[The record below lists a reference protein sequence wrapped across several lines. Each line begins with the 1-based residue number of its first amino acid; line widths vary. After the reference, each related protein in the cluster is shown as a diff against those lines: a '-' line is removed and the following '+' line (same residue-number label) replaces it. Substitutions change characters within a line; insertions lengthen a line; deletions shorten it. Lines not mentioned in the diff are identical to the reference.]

1 MQTGIAML
9 ATHRIV
15 ESPLA
20 PKWHVAFCVNSSDQ
34 RSIDCLRNAKY
45 EVYYPQ
51 IREMR
56 PIPKRRMSL
65 LRRRSP
71 VVEMQSVLTP
81 FWPRYFFIHF
91 SPLDERWHELFE
103 LAHVRGLICDEQYGK
118 LMPSPIDDSVIDGI
132 RAMEING
139 GIPAKVTTQQIIY
152 SIGEKVRIIGGS
164 FTGHNGIVDR
174 LPNVPI
180 ERLDDDSKIRLL
192 VSLLG
197 SSGVPVHLSL
207 SDIQKIV

>member
-1 MQTGIAML
+1 MQTGIMMA
-9 ATHRIV
+9 AARQRA
-15 ESPLA
+15 EPLTLR
-20 PKWHVAFCVNSSDQ
+20 WHVAFCTNTSDQ

-51 IREMR
+51 IRELR
-56 PIPKRRMSL
+56 PVPKRRISL

-71 VVEMQSVLTP
+71 VVEMESVLTP

-103 LAHVRGLICDEQYGK
+103 LAHVRGLICDERHGK
-118 LMPSPIDDSVIDGI
+118 LMPSLIDDSVIEGI

-139 GIPAKVTTQQIIY
+139 GIPAKVTVQQIAY
-152 SIGEKVRIIGGS
+152 SIGEKVKITEGPFRS
-164 FTGHNGIVDR
+164 HTGIVDR
-174 LPNVPI
+174 LPNVAI
-180 ERLDDDSKIRLL
+180 GQLDEESKVRIL

-197 SSGVPVHLSL
+197 SSGVPIELPL
-207 SDIQKIV
+207 SDIEKL